1 MKSILS
7 IILLTFLLQSC
18 NEIKFQNGGNFKAEN
33 NDLFYALWIN
43 SEMDSIK
50 IYVLEQW
57 SSDILKE
64 TITEKQ
70 NYEMSISGTID
81 LKENEI
87 FITEL
92 ESTFPPTERP
102 KLNNLEIRNGKIYL
116 DCENITEYVWGRTDI
131 GSCKTEK
138 IEFSRMEK

>member
-7 IILLTFLLQSC
+7 IIFLTFLLQSC

-70 NYEMSISGTID
+70 NYEM
-81 LKENEI
+81 
-87 FITEL
+87 
-92 ESTFPPTERP
+92 
-102 KLNNLEIRNGKIYL
+102 
-116 DCENITEYVWGRTDI
+116 
-131 GSCKTEK
+131 
-138 IEFSRMEK
+138 